1 MNINQG
7 STPIDPGSDYL
18 TDLSPKDKPWDIHKF
33 QSRLVGSL
41 YKGTIHDSYAA
52 RIKDCGDRLSFC
64 WATDLNT
71 GEVRLKLKA
80 CRFCRTRNCPICQW
94 RRSLMWIARFLKA
107 LPQITSDY
115 PTARWLFLTLTV
127 KNCEV
132 TELRDTIAHMNS
144 SWKRLSHRKEFPAI
158 GFARSTEITK
168 GKDSSAHPHF
178 HVLVMVKESY
188 FQGKYYLSQEN
199 WTELWKSCL
208 QVDYTPIVDVRTV
221 KPNKKFGADAVKG
234 AIAETFKYSVKPDDM
249 LGAGTEQDRAWLLE
263 LTSQLHKT
271 RAIALGGVIR
281 NYLSEKEPE
290 DLLTEGED
298 IELDEESVRL
308 LFGWREQ
315 VNRYAIAKSLS
326 S

>member
-1 MNINQG
+1 
-7 STPIDPGSDYL
+7 
-18 TDLSPKDKPWDIHKF
+18 
-33 QSRLVGSL
+33 
-41 YKGTIHDSYAA
+41 
-52 RIKDCGDRLSFC
+52 
-64 WATDLNT
+64 
-71 GEVRLKLKA
+71 
-80 CRFCRTRNCPICQW
+80 
-94 RRSLMWIARFLKA
+94 MWVARFLKA
-107 LPQITSDY
+107 LPQITNDH

-132 TELRDTIAHMNS
+132 TELRETITHMNS

-178 HVLVMVKESY
+178 HVLLMVKESY

-221 KPNKKFGADAVKG
+221 KPNKKFGVDAVKG

-249 LGAGTEQDRAWLLE
+249 LGTGTEQDRAWLLE

-271 RAIALGGVIR
+271 RAIALGGLIR

-290 DLLTEGED
+290 DLLTEAED
-298 IELDEESVRL
+298 VDIDEESARI

-315 VNRYAIAKSLS
+315 VSRYALDKSLS